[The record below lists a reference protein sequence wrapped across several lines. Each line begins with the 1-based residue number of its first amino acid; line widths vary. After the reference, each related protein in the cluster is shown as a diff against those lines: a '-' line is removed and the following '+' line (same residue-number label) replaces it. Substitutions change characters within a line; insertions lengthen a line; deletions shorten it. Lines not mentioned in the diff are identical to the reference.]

1 MQKTKMLAAVALSR
15 FSVSDGSKSTVKST
29 DKMILFD
36 LHLPKVCTAISI
48 LMTFCQKISPAEK

>member
-1 MQKTKMLAAVALSR
+1 MLAAVALSR